1 MVIADILENEKKTT
15 KRIKFKPPLILKT
28 RGCEHF
34 SVPIFKYL
42 VIFSLLSFLPSSS
55 PFVFVLLI
63 FNFVKMFYFA
73 HYLPMWHAGSVPQPG
88 IQPGPLALEAW
99 SLSPW
104 TTRDIPPLSFFKLKD
119 ACVHAKSLLSCLTLC
134 NPVDCSPL
142 GFLVHGIIQARSGLP
157 CPPPGDLPDP
167 GIKPMSLMSP
177 ALSGGFFSTIAS
189 ATWEAQIEV

>member
-1 MVIADILENEKKTT
+1 MVIIDFLENEKKA

-34 SVPIFKYL
+34 SAPIFKYL
-42 VIFSLLSFLPSSS
+42 VIFSLLSFLPSFS

-73 HYLPMWHAGSVPQPG
+73 HYLPTWHVGSVPQPG

-99 SLSPW
+99 
-104 TTRDIPPLSFFKLKD
+104 TTRDVPLLSFFKLKD

-134 NPVDCSPL
+134 NPVDCSPP
-142 GFLVHGIIQARSGLP
+142 GFSVHGIIQARSGLS

-177 ALSGGFFSTIAS
+177 ALAGGFFSTIAS